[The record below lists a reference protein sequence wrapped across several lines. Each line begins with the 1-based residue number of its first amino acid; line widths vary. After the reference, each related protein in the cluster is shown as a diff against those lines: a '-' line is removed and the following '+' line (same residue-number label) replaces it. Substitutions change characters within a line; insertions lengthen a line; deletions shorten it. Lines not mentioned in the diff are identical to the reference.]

1 VDGLEE
7 TGAVRH
13 RLVTDPCYDPRE
25 TQLLPRDSPRKF
37 ASEAAARRLPGR
49 PSSLFELLVLHGLK
63 QVSRR
68 CASRW
73 LGSTEFRTRGKPMS
87 EPDDLREFEQAAAMA
102 DRLAE
107 LDREH
112 AANVAEL
119 ARRLQA

>member
-1 VDGLEE
+1 
-7 TGAVRH
+7 
-13 RLVTDPCYDPRE
+13 
-25 TQLLPRDSPRKF
+25 
-37 ASEAAARRLPGR
+37 
-49 PSSLFELLVLHGLK
+49 
-63 QVSRR
+63 
-68 CASRW
+68 
-73 LGSTEFRTRGKPMS
+73 MS